1 MNEKNK
7 SISYSKYK
15 LLKSCQL
22 LFKFNYIDKKFK
34 YVNNEHN
41 LFGIAMHTIIQN
53 ALHDF
58 YYNNIKFD
66 INKLNGKLYHEMS
79 NILNSAL
86 KSENSV
92 NNINEDEYSKYYDSG
107 KDILNDLFGNMK
119 KFYNYFPKGYK
130 LIENEYYL
138 KYPLDD
144 ANINFIGK
152 IDILL
157 YNEKENKYKIIDLKT
172 SYSGWKDLDKKD
184 ELKVQQ
190 IIFYK
195 YFLSKLLN
203 INIDKIDI
211 EFLVLKKHVFTPK
224 NLDNPYIKIKSI
236 QKFEPASGKIKTK
249 KAINELNE
257 IITTY
262 YNKDGSY
269 KDIEFKPNKKGGMCQ
284 YCSFKNECNEIILE
298 RIKNANEKK

>member
-152 IDILL
+152 NTEISKFVHVGFEAVSTRYNQFGRIILVPRLKDIAPS
-157 YNEKENKYKIIDLKT
+157 IPD
-172 SYSGWKDLDKKD
+172 
-184 ELKVQQ
+184 
-190 IIFYK
+190 
-195 YFLSKLLN
+195 
-203 INIDKIDI
+203 INITGVRTFNEEI
-211 EFLVLKKHVFTPK
+211 V
-224 NLDNPYIKIKSI
+224 IK
-236 QKFEPASGKIKTK
+236 GK
-249 KAINELNE
+249 
-257 IITTY
+257 
-262 YNKDGSY
+262 
-269 KDIEFKPNKKGGMCQ
+269 
-284 YCSFKNECNEIILE
+284 
-298 RIKNANEKK
+298 